1 MTLLTPAMGGAPSV
15 WGVAT
20 IIGVGRSCVKS
31 GALLWARESTVIYVI
46 RFALICVY
54 TVFWGVPA
62 MLVAP
67 FSGEAIVWIG
77 RTWQSWIFRSCGVRV
92 IAEGLEHI
100 ERTQPYVFMSN
111 HQSVLDIGA
120 LVLTLPVSW
129 RFVAKREL
137 TWVPFFGWA
146 LGLSDQIV
154 IDRSDRTKSVRSLK
168 RAAERVRGGL
178 NVIVF
183 PEGTRSP
190 TGRMRELKSGGF
202 HLAIEAQVPILP
214 VTVSGSFHLIPKRS
228 LKVHGGTIKVV
239 YGAPIPTRGLGLEE
253 RHALK
258 DGVREAIERGYDA
271 ALQGSSLEG
280 ARAST
285 PPASA
290 AVEGRSP
297 LHPSA

>member
-1 MTLLTPAMGGAPSV
+1 V
-15 WGVAT
+15 WGVAS
-20 IIGVGRSCVKS
+20 IIGVGTSCVKS
-31 GALLWARESTVIYVI
+31 RALLSARGWAMTYVI
-46 RFALICVY
+46 RFALICLY
-54 TVFWGVPA
+54 TVFWGIPA

-77 RTWQSWIFRSCGVRV
+77 RTWLSWIFRTCGVRV
-92 IAEGLEHI
+92 IAEGLERI
-100 ERTQPYVFMSN
+100 DRTQSYVFMSN

-120 LVLTLPVSW
+120 LVGTLPVSW

-154 IDRSDRTKSVRSLK
+154 IDRGDRAKSVQSLS
-168 RAAERVRGGL
+168 RAAERVRRGV

-190 TGRMRELKSGGF
+190 TGRMREFKSGGF

-214 VTVSGSFHLIPKRS
+214 ITVSGSFHLIPKRS
-228 LKVHGGTIKVV
+228 LRVHSGTIKVA
-239 YGAPIPTRGLGLEE
+239 YGAPIPTRGLRVED

-258 DGVREAIERGYDA
+258 ERVREAIERGYDA
-271 ALQGSSLEG
+271 SLQGVSREDVVGSAEPVP
-280 ARAST
+280 T
-285 PPASA
+285 P
-290 AVEGRSP
+290 VEGRS
-297 LHPSA
+297 SA

>member
-1 MTLLTPAMGGAPSV
+1 MT
-15 WGVAT
+15 
-20 IIGVGRSCVKS
+20 
-31 GALLWARESTVIYVI
+31 YVI
-46 RFALICVY
+46 RFALICLY
-54 TVFWGVPA
+54 TVFWGIPA

-77 RTWQSWIFRSCGVRV
+77 RTWLSWIFRTCGIRV

-100 ERTQPYVFMSN
+100 DRTQSYVFMSN

-120 LVLTLPVSW
+120 LVGTLPVSW

-154 IDRSDRTKSVRSLK
+154 IDRGDRAKSVQSLS
-168 RAAERVRGGL
+168 RAAERVRGGV

-190 TGRMRELKSGGF
+190 TGRMREFKSGGF

-228 LKVHGGTIKVV
+228 LRVHSGTIKVA
-239 YGAPIPTRGLGLEE
+239 YGAPIPTRGLRVED

-258 DGVREAIERGYDA
+258 ERVREAIERGYDA
-271 ALQGSSLEG
+271 SFQRVSREDVVGSAE
-280 ARAST
+280 
-285 PPASA
+285 PAPTS
-290 AVEGRSP
+290 VEGRS
-297 LHPSA
+297 SA